1 MVEHLTFNSDNSNP
15 SFKVLRL
22 GFANFS
28 SLLTAEKFGT
38 YRIDLFHNGG
48 LIIITEAD
56 PDLQMGGGGGEGG
69 SSTPRDK
76 GEDRTQKMFFD
87 PSGLSLI

>member
-48 LIIITEAD
+48 LIIITVAD
-56 PDLQMGGGGGEGG
+56 SDLQIGGGGGHPDPEIRGRTG
-69 SSTPRDK
+69 LKRCFSTLRA
-76 GEDRTQKMFFD
+76 
-87 PSGLSLI
+87 SV

>member
-1 MVEHLTFNSDNSNP
+1 MVEHLTFNSDSSIP

-22 GFANFS
+22 AFAIFS

-48 LIIITEAD
+48 LIIYSSISMIITVAD
-56 PDLQMGGGGGEGG
+56 PDLRGGGGHPDPEIRGRTGLKR
-69 SSTPRDK
+69 SFSTLRA
-76 GEDRTQKMFFD
+76 
-87 PSGLSLI
+87 SV